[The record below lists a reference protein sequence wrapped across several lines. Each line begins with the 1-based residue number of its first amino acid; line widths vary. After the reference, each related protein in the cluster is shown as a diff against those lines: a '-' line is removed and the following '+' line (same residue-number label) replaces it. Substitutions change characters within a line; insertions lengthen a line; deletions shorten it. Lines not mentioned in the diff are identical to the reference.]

1 MEKDIK
7 TLIDTIMET
16 AITTSWMM
24 GQDMKEQFYL
34 KHAECEFEPTGKE
47 NPEVELNTNVALLM
61 FWDTWNTGYY
71 QELCDTE
78 DVVEYLDETWD
89 PF

>member
-1 MEKDIK
+1 MKKDIK

-24 GQDMKEQFYL
+24 GQEMKEHFYL

-47 NPEVELNTNVALLM
+47 TPEVELNSKVALLM

-71 QELCDTE
+71 QELCDIE